1 MMTKEWKWSNGEEN
15 YRTPR
20 FKEINLTNSTNSANS
35 TNSIK
40 YNEINTSSNA
50 SMQSLDAITQS
61 LDGYDSFDFE
71 TMFSRND
78 NASVKMRE
86 ELDDKIS
93 NRELIFQRG
102 TNPFLQTTSYV
113 NDIIARDTFLKPKN
127 TTFEKI
133 KNMDEEK

>member
-1 MMTKEWKWSNGEEN
+1 MNPIEWKWSNGEES
-15 YRTPR
+15 YKSPR
-20 FKEINLTNSTNSANS
+20 LKEQQLT
-35 TNSIK
+35 K
-40 YNEINTSSNA
+40 YVSNNDNEVNPSQNA
-50 SMQSLDAITQS
+50 IMQSLN
-61 LDGYDSFDFE
+61 GYDSFDFE

-93 NRELIFQRG
+93 SRELIFQRG
-102 TNPFLQTTSYV
+102 TNPFLQTTNYV

-133 KNMDEEK
+133 KNVEE

>member
-1 MMTKEWKWSNGEEN
+1 MTTNAIEWKWSNGEEN
-15 YRTPR
+15 YKSPR
-20 FKEINLTNSTNSANS
+20 LKEQLTK
-35 TNSIK
+35 SIS
-40 YNEINTSSNA
+40 YNDNDNNPSQNA
-50 SMQSLDAITQS
+50 IMQS

-93 NRELIFQRG
+93 NRELLFQRG
-102 TNPFLQTTSYV
+102 TNPFLQTTNYV
-113 NDIIARDTFLKPKN
+113 NDVIARDTFLKPKN

-133 KNMDEEK
+133 KNAEEEK